1 MVTASSRRPA
11 FRLVEVL
18 VVVAI
23 VAIAIGFF
31 LPPARRV
38 REAAARTQC
47 INNCKQL
54 SLAVHAYA
62 NAHQNALPPLTAD
75 LLHGTYGDYNGSI
88 LVTLLPYLEQD
99 VLFDRGAMS
108 LPSCTWYAPVPP
120 DTVLPFGTTPPG
132 KSSRPLSEL
141 PIKVYQCPGDATIL
155 NGYSGNQ
162 AQGNTATAP
171 YSFPWAAS
179 SYAANYQVFGTKNHL
194 GSPSCGNS
202 CLPEYDIAHIP
213 DGTSN
218 TVFFGEQFSAC
229 GSTAGSLWAYPGIGN
244 YSGTAYTSAPGARA
258 PAGVK
263 DSIVNAPDSTN
274 SKLWAPVF
282 ANGNSA
288 YGFTAGG
295 QDGSIF
301 QYNTRGLD
309 RPPLAQ
315 PYTFGQYWDAP
326 PQTGITQSQCDKS
339 RLQSFHTAA
348 VTVSMGD
355 GSVRVV
361 SGDVSQPTWYAAIM
375 PADGNPLG
383 SDW

>member
-1 MVTASSRRPA
+1 MVAASPRRPA
-11 FRLVEVL
+11 LTLIEAL

-31 LPPARRV
+31 LPPVRRV
-38 REAAARTQC
+38 REASARTQC

-54 SLAVHAYA
+54 SLAVHNYA
-62 NAHQNALPPLTAD
+62 SAHQNALPPLTAD
-75 LLHGTYGDYNGSI
+75 HSNGTYGDYTGSI

-99 VLFDRGAMS
+99 VLFERGAMS

-120 DTVLPFGTTPPG
+120 DTVLPFGTTSPG
-132 KSSRPLSEL
+132 KGSRPLSEL

-162 AQGNTATAP
+162 AQWDTATAP
-171 YSFPWAAS
+171 YAFPWAAS
-179 SYAANYQVFGTKNHL
+179 SYAANYQVFGTKNNL
-194 GSPSCGNS
+194 GSPGCGNS
-202 CLPEYDIAHIP
+202 CLPEYDIAHVP

-218 TVFFGEQFSAC
+218 TVFFGEQVSAC
-229 GSTAGSLWAYPGIGN
+229 GSTSGSLWAYPGIGN
-244 YSGTAYTSAPGARA
+244 YSGTAYTSAWGARV
-258 PAGVK
+258 PAGVN
-263 DSIVNAPDSTN
+263 DSIVNVPDSTN

-288 YGFTAGG
+288 YGFTGGG

-301 QYNTRGLD
+301 QYNARGLD

-315 PYTFGQYWDAP
+315 PYAFGQYWDAP

-348 VTVSMGD
+348 VIVGMGD

-361 SGDVSQPTWYAAIM
+361 NGNVSQATWYAAIM